1 MQPTDKDSNAI
12 VCAFRHAHTPP
23 SSPCLHAT
31 SQFVTLEALQDVLVK
46 ITQEV
51 QKLPASTVGLED
63 TVADAQQNTG
73 SGPQRDRASKL
84 EFKTVDEV

>member
-1 MQPTDKDSNAI
+1 MQPTDNDSNAI
-12 VCAFRHAHTPP
+12 VCAFRPAHTPP

-51 QKLPASTVGLED
+51 QKFPASTDGSEA
-63 TVADAQQNTG
+63 TVTDAPQNG

-84 EFKTVDEV
+84 EFKAVDEV